1 MKILQNLST
10 MFLALAVISMFG
22 CGGGGGTTA
31 PPPTKAKLTLLS
43 QSPTA
48 GTKIG
53 SIAVTVE
60 LPAGVTVKATPSAT
74 NPDILE
80 TDLGVVV
87 LSGATVADPTAFG
100 QLKPVGVYT
109 PATGATPG
117 KVFISL
123 PAQVDFNPGEYVT
136 VNADFPAG
144 TVLVAADFK
153 LTGFTAWDNQGVTMP
168 GVTSSFVVAFN

>member
-1 MKILQNLST
+1 MKLLQNLST
-10 MFLALAVISMFG
+10 MFFALTVISMFG
-22 CGGGGGTTA
+22 CGGGGSTPA
-31 PPPTKAKLTLLS
+31 PPPTKAKLALLS
-43 QSPTA
+43 LSTTA

-53 SIAVTVE
+53 SIEVTVE
-60 LPAGVTVKATPSAT
+60 LPAGVTVKATQSAT
-74 NPDILE
+74 NPDKLE

-109 PATGATPG
+109 PATATTPG

-153 LTGFTAWDNQGVTMP
+153 LIGFTAFDSNGAPMP

>member
-1 MKILQNLST
+1 MKILQNLSRI
-10 MFLALAVISMFG
+10 FFALAALSMFG

-31 PPPTKAKLTLLS
+31 PPPTKAKLALLS
-43 QSPTA
+43 QSATA

-53 SIAVTVE
+53 SIEVTVE
-60 LPAGVTVKATPSAT
+60 LPAGVTVKATQSAT
-74 NPDILE
+74 NPDKLE
-80 TDLGVVV
+80 TDPGVVV
-87 LSGATVADPTAFG
+87 LSGATIADPAAFG

-109 PATGATPG
+109 PATATTRG
-117 KVFISL
+117 TVLISL

-153 LTGFTAWDNQGVTMP
+153 LIGFTAFDSNGVPMP